1 MSGAARG
8 PDTAVPSNG
17 ISDGGPPEQGPAMYA
32 PKTARRAYRAP
43 PELRTEPP
51 WRLPGQP
58 GAFTD
63 DVAMAHL
70 PSVLPTTRTVAE
82 LPTPAPPARMFG
94 AKGMFL
100 GVALIAGGVC
110 GYWAGD
116 ALRFTAPEWSSSLAK
131 AEYAILATGQ
141 VAETARAGTA
151 TPRLTVNAVR
161 ALRADEPAPLTISY
175 IDAGPNVSVVIYGL
189 PPGSAVEEGTPAT
202 PNAWRL
208 VNTDL
213 GRAVIRPPRGFV
225 GFMDLTLEL
234 RLADD
239 AIADRKSLQLEWL
252 GKSAPAATA
261 SAEPSQRHLDASE
274 IALLMK
280 RGAELVANGNI
291 GAARMMFQPAAEAGE
306 PTAAFA
312 LAETYDP
319 LVLERLGV
327 QGLTSDIAL
336 AQRWYEKAKAL
347 GSTAAPE
354 SLATL
359 TR

>member
-8 PDTAVPSNG
+8 PDNAVPSNG
-17 ISDGGPPEQGPAMYA
+17 IVDGGPSEQGPAMYA
-32 PKTARRAYRAP
+32 PKAARRAYRP
-43 PELRTEPP
+43 TPELRAEPP

-63 DVAMAHL
+63 DVAKAHL
-70 PSVLPTTRTVAE
+70 PSVLLTTRTVAE
-82 LPTPAPPARMFG
+82 LPTPDPPAGIFG
-94 AKGMFL
+94 ANGIFL
-100 GVALIAGGVC
+100 SVALIAGGVC
-110 GYWAGD
+110 GYWAAYAPG
-116 ALRFTAPEWSSSLAK
+116 FTAPERSSSLAN

-141 VAETARAGTA
+141 VAETAPVRTP

-161 ALRADEPAPLTISY
+161 VLQADEPAPLTISY
-175 IDAGPNVSVVIYGL
+175 TDAGSNVSVVIDGL
-189 PPGSAVEEGTPAT
+189 PPGSSLEEGTPAA
-202 PNAWRL
+202 PNAWRM
-208 VNTDL
+208 VNTEL
-213 GRAVIRPPRGFV
+213 ERTVIRPPRGFV

-234 RLADD
+234 RLADET
-239 AIADRKSLQLEWL
+239 IADSKSLQLEWL
-252 GKSAPAATA
+252 GKSAPAPTA
-261 SAEPSQRHLDASE
+261 SAEPSQRHLDSSE

-327 QGLTSDIAL
+327 RGLTSDIVL

-347 GSTAAPE
+347 GSTAAQE
-354 SLATL
+354 SLVTL
-359 TR
+359 AR

>member
-1 MSGAARG
+1 MSGTARE
-8 PDTAVPSNG
+8 PDNALASNEM
-17 ISDGGPPEQGPAMYA
+17 SDGRPSGQGPAMYA

-63 DVAMAHL
+63 EVEKAHL
-70 PSVLPTTRTVAE
+70 PSVLLTRRTVAE
-82 LPTPAPPARMFG
+82 LPTPAPPARIFG

-110 GYWAGD
+110 GYWAGY
-116 ALRFTAPEWSSSLAK
+116 APRFTASEWSSSLAK
-131 AEYAILATGQ
+131 AEHAILKTGK
-141 VAETARAGTA
+141 VAEITGARTPM
-151 TPRLTVNAVR
+151 PRLTVNAVR
-161 ALRADEPAPLTISY
+161 VLRTDEPAPLTISY
-175 IDAGPNVSVVIYGL
+175 LDAGSNVSVVIDGL
-189 PPGSAVEEGTPAT
+189 PPGSALEKGTPAA

-208 VNTDL
+208 ANTDL
-213 GRAVIRPPRGFV
+213 QRAVIRPPLGFV

-252 GKSAPAATA
+252 GKSVPAPTAPA
-261 SAEPSQRHLDASE
+261 ELSQRHLDASE
-274 IALLMK
+274 IGVLIK

-291 GAARMMFQPAAEAGE
+291 GAARMMFQPAAEAGD
-306 PTAAFA
+306 PMAAFA

-319 LVLERLGV
+319 LVLERLGAKGITPDV
-327 QGLTSDIAL
+327 AL
-336 AQRWYEKAKAL
+336 ARQWYEKAKAL
-347 GSTAAPE
+347 GAPAAPR
-354 SLATL
+354 AW
-359 TR
+359 